1 MFNVNLVTAK
11 MKLQVESQDG
21 SVLVAQ
27 VPVVTTLGA
36 GPTAL
41 RHQPDNQE
49 TRTGVD
55 NLPSECWGSGRGC
68 VLRQIPKRIYI
79 AKLIKIQQNHD
90 IF

>member
-55 NLPSECWGSGRGC
+55 NLPSQCW
-68 VLRQIPKRIYI
+68 
-79 AKLIKIQQNHD
+79 
-90 IF
+90 

>member
-55 NLPSECWGSGRGC
+55 IFLQNAGEVGVRKRMCFKANSEEDLYRKTDQNS
-68 VLRQIPKRIYI
+68 
-79 AKLIKIQQNHD
+79 AKS
-90 IF
+90 

>member
-1 MFNVNLVTAK
+1 MGCSDVTFTFCWTHTVMFNVNLVTAK

-27 VPVVTTLGA
+27 VPVLTTLGA

-41 RHQPDNQE
+41 RHQPDNRE

-55 NLPSECWGSGRGC
+55 NLTSEC
-68 VLRQIPKRIYI
+68 
-79 AKLIKIQQNHD
+79 
-90 IF
+90 

>member
-1 MFNVNLVTAK
+1 MTREEVTLCYQDVTKESLGDDVTFTFCWTHTVMFNVNLVTAK

-41 RHQPDNQE
+41 RHQPDNRE
-49 TRTGVD
+49 TRPGVD
-55 NLPSECWGSGRGC
+55 NTPSC
-68 VLRQIPKRIYI
+68 
-79 AKLIKIQQNHD
+79 
-90 IF
+90 

>member
-1 MFNVNLVTAK
+1 MSPSHYEDTVMFNVNLVTAK

-55 NLPSECWGSGRGC
+55 NLRSECW
-68 VLRQIPKRIYI
+68 
-79 AKLIKIQQNHD
+79 
-90 IF
+90 